1 LGYFIVFR
9 GAFNMADDDV
19 AQVEA
24 VSQVSQDGQVEVL
37 LKDEGVVMVYAN
49 FARVVSTPEEL
60 IVDFGVNSNPFG
72 NGQQEVRV
80 STKVVLGLYT
90 AKRLLAALQMTIAQH
105 EGVFGVLELDVRK
118 RVQVSADVQDA
129 PLMSTPAF

>member
-1 LGYFIVFR
+1 
-9 GAFNMADDDV
+9 MADDDV

>member
-1 LGYFIVFR
+1 
-9 GAFNMADDDV
+9 MADDDV

-37 LKDEGVVMVYAN
+37 LKDEGVVTVYAN
-49 FARVVSTPEEL
+49 FARVISTPEEL
-60 IVDFGVNSNPFG
+60 IVDFGINSNPFG

-80 STKVVLGLYT
+80 STKVVLGLFT
-90 AKRLLAALQMTIAQH
+90 AKRLFAALQMTIAQH

-129 PLMSTPAF
+129 PQMSTPAF